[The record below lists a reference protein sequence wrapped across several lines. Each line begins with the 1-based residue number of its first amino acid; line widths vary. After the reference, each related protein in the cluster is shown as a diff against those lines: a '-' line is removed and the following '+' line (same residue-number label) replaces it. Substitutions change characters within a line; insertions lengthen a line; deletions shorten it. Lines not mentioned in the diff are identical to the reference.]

1 MDNIGDIVK
10 NIIGRMAQRQPDQQ
24 HQLEQAWTEI
34 LDDKKRT
41 HTRLIGIRDGK
52 VSVLVDSPAW
62 LYQMNIN
69 KETILRKLHEKLP
82 EVTQVQFKVG
92 KL

>member
-10 NIIGRMAQRQPDQQ
+10 NIIGRMAQRQPDAQ

-34 LDDKKRT
+34 LDDKKRA

-69 KETILRKLHEKLP
+69 KETILKKLRERIPKA
-82 EVTQVQFKVG
+82 VQIQFKVG

>member
-1 MDNIGDIVK
+1 
-10 NIIGRMAQRQPDQQ
+10 MAQRQPDQQ

>member
-10 NIIGRMAQRQPDQQ
+10 NIIGRMAQRQPDAQ

-34 LDDKKRT
+34 LDDKKRS
-41 HTRLIGIRDGK
+41 HTRLIGIKDGK

-69 KETILRKLHEKLP
+69 REMILKKLREKIP
-82 EVTQVQFKVG
+82 EVTQIHFNVG
-92 KL
+92 KI

>member
-10 NIIGRMAQRQPDQQ
+10 NIIGRMAQRQPDAQ

-41 HTRLIGIRDGK
+41 HTRLVGIRDGK

-62 LYQMNIN
+62 LYQMNIS
-69 KETILRKLHEKLP
+69 KDSILKKLREKVP
-82 EVTQVQFKVG
+82 EVSQIQFKVG
-92 KL
+92 QL